1 MFERNALSP
10 KHARGI
16 GMLAAFIK
24 YVSCIFVNL
33 VFYDFFRGQ
42 LKLRVQ
48 DPRRRFLVILFC
60 AAAMRA
66 VNSLGSS
73 MANMLLGMPV
83 LALPVLLIF
92 KDDYR
97 KEAFL
102 LLIGEAMALFSE
114 LLTSQFFAK
123 IPLWQLLREEFHYPQ
138 SLENFAMGIFSYI
151 LCWFVLHGL
160 KICFL
165 GTQYTIREHFPPSF
179 FILPLSTAMIYL
191 GIAFDG
197 MAWAQY
203 SLRFGIIILPLANV
217 LLFYT
222 INRLF
227 FVSEKNREQ
236 QLMEQQAVLQQR
248 YYKHLEEIDLGHRR
262 YAHDL
267 KNCMVSIAALA
278 ADGGNEEILSL
289 IGDMEVDLDT
299 LTGKRYT
306 SNHILNAILWEKSV
320 LADRQGV
327 QMDIAA
333 EENSGW
339 SCIAGKDLI
348 VMTGNLLDNA
358 IEAAKQCTHGSVHV
372 ALHAQE
378 HFLVMEVENTC
389 INTPAVNGREKHIL
403 PVSTKPDAENH
414 GFGIANVRDTA
425 QKYGGLL
432 YIEQNGDRFITILTI
447 AKSCLAKYNGTV
459 EK

>member
-1 MFERNALSP
+1 M
-10 KHARGI
+10 I
-16 GMLAAFIK
+16 AAFIK
-24 YVSCIFVNL
+24 YVSCVFVNL

-48 DPRRRFLVILFC
+48 DPRRRFLIILFC

-73 MANMLLGMPV
+73 LANLLLGMPV
-83 LALPVLLIF
+83 LAVQVLLIF

-114 LLTSQFFAK
+114 LLTSLFFAK
-123 IPLWQLLREEFHYPQ
+123 IPLWQLLREAFHYPQ
-138 SLENFAMGIFSYI
+138 SVENFAMGIFAYI

-160 KICFL
+160 KTCFL
-165 GTQYTIREHFPPSF
+165 GTHYTIREHFPMSF
-179 FILPLSTAMIYL
+179 FILPLSTAMIFL
-191 GIAFDG
+191 GIAFG
-197 MAWAQY
+197 NAGAAWAQY
-203 SLRFGIIILPLANV
+203 SLRFGIIILPLADV

-222 INRLF
+222 INKLF

-278 ADGGNEEILSL
+278 ANGGNEEILGL
-289 IGDMEVDLDT
+289 LGDMEVELDT

-306 SNHILNAILWEKSV
+306 SSHILNAILWEKSV
-320 LADRQGV
+320 LAERQGV
-327 QMDIAA
+327 LMDIAV
-333 EENSGW
+333 EEAPEW
-339 SCIAGKDLI
+339 SCIPGKDLI
-348 VMTGNLLDNA
+348 VMAGNLLDNA
-358 IEAAKQCTHGSVHV
+358 IEAARQCTQGSVHV
-372 ALHAQE
+372 ALYAQD

-389 INTPAVNGREKHIL
+389 PATQIVAQTVQDRDKHTL
-403 PVSTKPDAENH
+403 LRSTKADAENH
-414 GFGIANVRDTA
+414 GFGIANVRDIA

-432 YIEQNGDRFITILTI
+432 YIEQDGECFIAILTI
-447 AKSCLAKYNGTV
+447 SKSCLEVDKI
-459 EK
+459 K

>member
-1 MFERNALSP
+1 M
-10 KHARGI
+10 I
-16 GMLAAFIK
+16 AAFIK

-48 DPRRRFLVILFC
+48 NPKRRFLIILFC

-73 MANMLLGMPV
+73 LANLLLGMPV
-83 LALPVLLIF
+83 LSVQVLLIF

-102 LLIGEAMALFSE
+102 LLIGEATALFSE
-114 LLTSQFFAK
+114 LLTSLFFAK
-123 IPLWQLLREEFHYPQ
+123 IPLWQLLRAEFHYPQ
-138 SLENFAMGIFSYI
+138 SAENFAMGIFSYI

-160 KICFL
+160 KTCFL
-165 GTQYTIREHFPPSF
+165 GTQYTIREHFPLSF

-191 GIAFDG
+191 GIAFG
-197 MAWAQY
+197 GAAWAQY
-203 SLRFGIIILPLANV
+203 SLRFGIIILPLADV

-222 INRLF
+222 INKLF

-278 ADGGNEEILSL
+278 VNGGNEEILSL
-289 IGDMEVDLDT
+289 LGDMEVELDT

-320 LADRQGV
+320 LAERQGV
-327 QMDIAA
+327 RIDIAV
-333 EENSGW
+333 EETPEW
-339 SCIAGKDLI
+339 SCIPGKDLI
-348 VMTGNLLDNA
+348 VMAGNLLDNA
-358 IEAAKQCTHGSVHV
+358 VEAARQCTQGSVHV
-372 ALHAQE
+372 ALYAQE

-389 INTPAVNGREKHIL
+389 PTTQVVTQAVQDRERHTL
-403 PVSTKPDAENH
+403 LRSTKADAENH
-414 GFGIANVRDTA
+414 GFGIVNVRDIA

-432 YIEQNGDRFITILTI
+432 YIEQDGERFIAILTI
-447 AKSCLAKYNGTV
+447 AKSCLASTALLK
-459 EK
+459 

>member
-1 MFERNALSP
+1 MMAAVMSALLKFGAS
-10 KHARGI
+10 
-16 GMLAAFIK
+16 F
-24 YVSCIFVNL
+24 FVNL

-42 LKLRVQ
+42 LR
-48 DPRRRFLVILFC
+48 PRIQERKQVALILLFC
-60 AAAMRA
+60 AAALRL
-66 VNSLGSS
+66 VNSFGSS
-73 MANMLLGMPV
+73 LVNLLFGTSV
-83 LALPVLLIF
+83 LAAQVLLIF

-102 LLIGEAMALFSE
+102 LLIGETMALFSE
-114 LLTSQFFAK
+114 LSTVLFFAK
-123 IPLWQLLREEFHYPQ
+123 FPLWQLIREELHYTQ
-138 SLENFAMGIFSYI
+138 EVEAYFMGIFSHI

-165 GTQYTIREHFPPSF
+165 GTRYTMREHFPLSF
-179 FILPLSTAMIYL
+179 FILPLSTALIYL
-191 GIAFDG
+191 GFFFGNAG
-197 MAWAQY
+197 AVWAQY
-203 SLRFGIIILPLANV
+203 CLKFGLFILPLADV

-222 INRLF
+222 INKLF
-227 FVSEKNREQ
+227 FVSEKSREQ
-236 QLMEQQAVLQQR
+236 QMMEQQAMLQQR

-278 ADGGNEEILSL
+278 ADGRNEEILSL
-289 IGDMEVDLDT
+289 LGDMEVELDT

-306 SNHILNAILWEKSV
+306 SNPVLNAILWEKSV
-320 LADRQGV
+320 LADRHGV
-327 QMDIAA
+327 SMDIAA
-333 EENSGW
+333 EENPGW
-339 SCIAGKDLI
+339 AGIAGKDLI
-348 VMTGNLLDNA
+348 VMAGNLLDNA
-358 IEAAKQCTHGSVHV
+358 IEAAKQCTHGSVHA

-389 INTPAVNGREKHIL
+389 TNTTAVNGRERHSL

-432 YIEQNGDRFITILTI
+432 YIEQNGDRFIAILTI
-447 AKSCLAKYNGTV
+447 AKSCLAGCNASV

>member
-1 MFERNALSP
+1 MDKILLALCYLISCFIVTYIMFQFMDERYHRTCQNRLVYFWSGVGNTVFMTILNLMAIPFLNLS
-10 KHARGI
+10 AWMVLAGI
-16 GMLAAFIK
+16 GAGVLYHENSINGKKRIAECEALLIVITFTEAFGVLFVKWILSAAKVQLENPVMAACLEVTVSKVVVIFVYFTAIRGLVRKHSAVHGKMQKTTCFVIFLYSFVNMLVTIQGLSHDLNNGIFAVNMCGIVLVDLYLLYFIK
-24 YVSCIFVNL
+24 DTDEKKA
-33 VFYDFFRGQ
+33 YDM
-42 LKLRVQ
+42 KVQ
-48 DPRRRFLVILFC
+48 
-60 AAAMRA
+60 A
-66 VNSLGSS
+66 
-73 MANMLLGMPV
+73 
-83 LALPVLLIF
+83 
-92 KDDYR
+92 
-97 KEAFL
+97 
-102 LLIGEAMALFSE
+102 
-114 LLTSQFFAK
+114 
-123 IPLWQLLREEFHYPQ
+123 
-138 SLENFAMGIFSYI
+138 
-151 LCWFVLHGL
+151 
-160 KICFL
+160 
-165 GTQYTIREHFPPSF
+165 
-179 FILPLSTAMIYL
+179 
-191 GIAFDG
+191 
-197 MAWAQY
+197 
-203 SLRFGIIILPLANV
+203 
-217 LLFYT
+217 
-222 INRLF
+222 
-227 FVSEKNREQ
+227 
-236 QLMEQQAVLQQR
+236 MEQQAMLQQR

>member
-1 MFERNALSP
+1 MSVLLKFGGS
-10 KHARGI
+10 
-16 GMLAAFIK
+16 F
-24 YVSCIFVNL
+24 FVNL

-42 LKLRVQ
+42 LRPRVQ
-48 DPRRRFLVILFC
+48 NRKQLFLILLFC
-60 AAAMRA
+60 AAALML
-66 VNSLGSS
+66 VNSFGSS
-73 MANMLLGMPV
+73 LVNLIFGMSI
-83 LALPVLLIF
+83 LTAQVLLVF

-114 LLTSQFFAK
+114 LLTSLFFAK
-123 IPLWQLLREEFHYPQ
+123 LPLWQLLREEFHYTQ
-138 SLENFAMGIFSYI
+138 AAGEYFMGIFAHI

-160 KICFL
+160 KTCFL
-165 GTQYTIREHFPPSF
+165 GMRYTMQEHFSLSF
-179 FILPLSTAMIYL
+179 FILPLSTALIYL
-191 GIAFDG
+191 GLFFGNAG
-197 MAWAQY
+197 AVWAQY
-203 SLRFGIIILPLANV
+203 SLKLGLIILPLANV

-222 INRLF
+222 INKLY

-236 QLMEQQAVLQQR
+236 QLMEQQTMLQQR

-348 VMTGNLLDNA
+348 VMAGNLLDNA

-389 INTPAVNGREKHIL
+389 INTPAVNVREKHIL